1 MKKVIFTLI
10 ICLIVLISFYLYFK
24 PDKNYSL
31 SDLLQ
36 ESGKDSGENTTKT
49 SISTD
54 SNSTD
59 ITSQLDSLKTFIENA
74 PFKQEDTHSIL
85 AQNSESTQ
93 KYLNEFSNFIDKN
106 IMKNSSLSLD
116 QKTKILWSMF
126 KEYDWLGDDNAFKA
140 IIKDNLMYLRNPSL
154 IPEITKTYS
163 SISSL
168 GEKSANSRHDLLEIL
183 NSIDISSQ
191 NPNNK
196 LVVDTLRSEL
206 RSINSRSEA
215 QNLGDMVTKIL
226 YEYGESTGIDVIPY
240 IIQAANNNTQASLSY
255 VNNAFK
261 LTLLE
266 NNSNQLQSLVQSN
279 MSQSTRDDLN
289 KVISFNLKEDGEV
302 PISNLSKESLSII
315 DQYLDKEFSNNPKL
329 DENIELKQVHGKITS
344 ALE

>member
-1 MKKVIFTLI
+1 
-10 ICLIVLISFYLYFK
+10 
-24 PDKNYSL
+24 
-31 SDLLQ
+31 
-36 ESGKDSGENTTKT
+36 
-49 SISTD
+49 
-54 SNSTD
+54 
-59 ITSQLDSLKTFIENA
+59 
-74 PFKQEDTHSIL
+74 
-85 AQNSESTQ
+85 
-93 KYLNEFSNFIDKN
+93 
-106 IMKNSSLSLD
+106 
-116 QKTKILWSMF
+116 MF

-289 KVISFNLKEDGEV
+289 KVISFNLKEDGGV

>member
-206 RSINSRSEA
+206 RSINSRSDDVV
-215 QNLGDMVTKIL
+215 LG
-226 YEYGESTGIDVIPY
+226 
-240 IIQAANNNTQASLSY
+240 
-255 VNNAFK
+255 F
-261 LTLLE
+261 
-266 NNSNQLQSLVQSN
+266 
-279 MSQSTRDDLN
+279 
-289 KVISFNLKEDGEV
+289 
-302 PISNLSKESLSII
+302 
-315 DQYLDKEFSNNPKL
+315 
-329 DENIELKQVHGKITS
+329 
-344 ALE
+344 

>member
-1 MKKVIFTLI
+1 MA
-10 ICLIVLISFYLYFK
+10 SF
-24 PDKNYSL
+24 NV
-31 SDLLQ
+31 
-36 ESGKDSGENTTKT
+36 
-49 SISTD
+49 
-54 SNSTD
+54 
-59 ITSQLDSLKTFIENA
+59 
-74 PFKQEDTHSIL
+74 SIL
-85 AQNSESTQ
+85 
-93 KYLNEFSNFIDKN
+93 F
-106 IMKNSSLSLD
+106 
-116 QKTKILWSMF
+116 KTPP
-126 KEYDWLGDDNAFKA
+126 
-140 IIKDNLMYLRNPSL
+140 PSL

-266 NNSNQLQSLVQSN
+266 NKKFGGVLKSML
-279 MSQSTRDDLN
+279 TLN
-289 KVISFNLKEDGEV
+289 EA
-302 PISNLSKESLSII
+302 II
-315 DQYLDKEFSNNPKL
+315 DVKE
-329 DENIELKQVHGKITS
+329 G
-344 ALE
+344 